1 MQYECVFWMLVG
13 VRDGAKQTES
23 TTMEDLQGMQ
33 SFFWYSRECV
43 AKQYIALCT
52 VRLYSLLFPWII
64 WEEELAITFLT
75 NQKCWTVIYVTME
88 TLRQDFPGK
97 C

>member
-1 MQYECVFWMLVG
+1 MLVG

-23 TTMEDLQGMQ
+23 TTVEDLQGMQ
-33 SFFWYSRECV
+33 SFFRYSRECV
-43 AKQYIALCT
+43 AKKYIAVCT

-75 NQKCWTVIYVTME
+75 FLICETVKYVTME